1 MVSKLYRIIAAAVA
15 LSATTAAASKLGSI
29 VNSFPARIQISGGK
43 LMPTGMA
50 YAYGYIWMMYSGGYV
65 AKRTCPAGS
74 VVQTFE
80 FFPHVSAYWGLAY
93 DGSYFWTSFL
103 YPDPPPR
110 LLKISPATMSVAGSY
125 PLSNFNEP
133 LLALEWDG
141 NYFWISLRDVYYY
154 VFRVTSTGSV
164 VSSFRNSYR
173 YAPGIC
179 YVDDLPGGPRLF
191 ELNGDVWPPMFYVYK
206 APGHTF
212 DYRFYPRHTRARYPA
227 CWDGEYLWTYDNT
240 SPAGDEYCYQLV
252 AWEPDYAVAPA
263 SVGKVKALFR

>member
-1 MVSKLYRIIAAAVA
+1 MGNKTLRIIAAALPAVV
-15 LSATTAAASKLGSI
+15 AAASASTLGSI
-29 VNSFPARIQISGGK
+29 VNSFPARVSK

-50 YAYGYIWMMYSGGYV
+50 YAEGYLWMMYSGGYM
-65 AKRTCPAGS
+65 AKRVHPSGS
-74 VVQTFE
+74 VVRTFE
-80 FFPHVSAYWGLAY
+80 FYPHIGGYRGLAY
-93 DGSYFWTSFL
+93 DGGYFWTS
-103 YPDPPPR
+103 YSYRDPVPR
-110 LLKISPATMSVAGSY
+110 LLKISPPTMSVVGSY
-125 PLSNFNEP
+125 PLSKFNGP
-133 LLALEWDG
+133 LLSLEWDG
-141 NYFWISLRDVYYY
+141 KYFWIFLRDVHFY
-154 VFRVTSTGSV
+154 VFRITSTGSV

-173 YAPGIC
+173 YTPGIC

-191 ELNGDVWPPMFYVYK
+191 ELNGDVFPPMFYVYK

-212 DYRFYPRHTRARYPA
+212 DYRFYPRHTGARYPG